1 MSGKKNLKEEA
12 IDALIPD
19 DPVDNEER
27 RRLLH
32 FGARFLITAMH
43 FCLFILLLYL
53 LFFNRIPDEARDL
66 CSALVG
72 LFIGS
77 QKEAISYWFNTHASH
92 HK

>member
-1 MSGKKNLKEEA
+1 MAEKKNLKEEA
-12 IDALIPD
+12 LDALIPD
-19 DPVDNEER
+19 DPVDYEER

-43 FCLFILLLYL
+43 FCLFLVLLYL
-53 LFFNRIPDEARDL
+53 LFFEEIPDQARDL
-66 CSALVG
+66 ASALVG

-77 QKEAISYWFNTHASH
+77 QKEAISYWFNTHAQH

>member
-1 MSGKKNLKEEA
+1 MASAKKKKAEEVL
-12 IDALIPD
+12 DALIPD
-19 DPVDNEER
+19 DPVSNEER

-43 FCLFILLLYL
+43 FALFILLLWL
-53 LFFNRIPDEARDL
+53 LFFNKIPDEARDL
-66 CSALVG
+66 ASALVG

-77 QKEAISYWFNTHASH
+77 QKEAISYWFNSHGH

>member
-1 MSGKKNLKEEA
+1 MAEKKNLKEEA

-32 FGARFLITAMH
+32 FGARFLITAIH

-77 QKEAISYWFNTHASH
+77 QKEAISYWLNTHAH

>member
-1 MSGKKNLKEEA
+1 MAGKKNLKEEA

-77 QKEAISYWFNTHASH
+77 QKEAISYWFNTHAH
-92 HK
+92 YK

>member
-77 QKEAISYWFNTHASH
+77 QKEAISYWFNTHAH

>member
-1 MSGKKNLKEEA
+1 MAGKKNLKEEA
-12 IDALIPD
+12 LDALIPD

-77 QKEAISYWFNTHASH
+77 QKEAISYWFNTHAH